1 MQDNTLEDAG
11 TLILAMH
18 GDMDSLYSTDALD
31 QVDTISI
38 EELDQDVVESDLTR
52 AGIAETTSVDKFI
65 QMNGDTHHV
74 ERI

>member
-18 GDMDSLYSTDALD
+18 GDVEPLYSEDALD

-38 EELDQDVVESDLTR
+38 EELDQDVVETDLTR

-65 QMNGDTHHV
+65 AMNGDTHHV
-74 ERI
+74 ERV

>member
-18 GDMDSLYSTDALD
+18 GHMDSLYSTDALD

-38 EELDQDVVESDLTR
+38 EELDQDVVETDLTR

-65 QMNGDTHHV
+65 AMNGDTHHV

>member
-18 GDMDSLYSTDALD
+18 GHMDSLYSTDALD

-52 AGIAETTSVDKFI
+52 AGIAETTSVDKFMA
-65 QMNGDTHHV
+65 MNGETHHV